1 MTALYALLIEYDGTP
16 FHGWQRQAGGQG
28 GAASV
33 QEALEQAAARL
44 ARGAVATIVAGRTDA
59 GVHAEGQVV
68 ALSLGR
74 SFPTEKLAA
83 ALNYH
88 LRPHPIAVLRAVPA
102 PAGWNPRFSAIRRI
116 YRYRILNRPAPPAL
130 AAGRVWHLP
139 QALDAAAMAEAARP
153 LLGRHD
159 FSSFRAAGC
168 QASGPLRTL
177 ARLEVC
183 REGEAIAITA
193 EARSFLYHQVRNIVG
208 SLKLVGEGRWEPA
221 RIAAVLAARDRRA
234 AGPTAPAAGLALVA
248 VLYPDDPFEALSPA
262 EQEAE
267 QEAGHHQQRR
277 GAEIDQ
283 QHEHPGAH
291 PPEREPVLGEEPL
304 QPEPVAADPGE
315 QHRHAPA

>member
-1 MTALYALLIEYDGTP
+1 MSAVYALLVEYDGTP
-16 FHGWQRQAGGQG
+16 FHGWQRQAGGP
-28 GAASV
+28 SV
-33 QEALEQAAARL
+33 QEALEQAASRL
-44 ARGAVATIVAGRTDA
+44 ARGTPATIVAGRTDA

-68 ALSLGR
+68 ALALGKA
-74 SFPTEKLAA
+74 FPTEKLAA
-83 ALNYH
+83 ALNHH

-102 PAGWNPRFSAIRRI
+102 PAGWNPRFSAIRRV

-139 QALDAAAMAEAARP
+139 QTLDVAAMAEAARP

-177 ARLEVC
+177 ARLEVR
-183 REGEAIAITA
+183 REGEIIAITA

-221 RIAAVLAARDRRA
+221 RIAAVLAAHDRRA
-234 AGPTAPAAGLALVA
+234 AGPTAPAAGLTLLA
-248 VLYPDDPFEALSPA
+248 VLYPNDPFAPLSPA
-262 EQEAE
+262 EQEPGHE
-267 QEAGHHQQRR
+267 QERR

-283 QHEHPGAH
+283 QHQHARPRPAEL
-291 PPEREPVLGEEPL
+291 EPVLGEEPL
-304 QPEPVAADPGE
+304 QPEPVAADTGE

>member
-1 MTALYALLIEYDGTP
+1 MTVAYALLVEYDGAP
-16 FHGWQRQAGGQG
+16 FHGWQRQAGSQR

-68 ALSLGR
+68 ALELEK
-74 SFPTEKLAA
+74 SFPVEKLAA

-102 PAGWNPRFSAIRRI
+102 PAGWNPRFSAISRV

-139 QALDAAAMAEAARP
+139 QTLDVAAMAEAARP

-159 FSSFRAAGC
+159 FSAFRAAGC

-177 ARLEVC
+177 ARLEVR
-183 REGEAIAITA
+183 REGAVIAVTA

-208 SLKLVGEGRWEPA
+208 SLKLVGEGRWEKS
-221 RIAAVLAARDRRA
+221 RIEAVLAARDRRL
-234 AGPTAPAAGLALVA
+234 AGPTAPAAGLALVS
-248 VLYPDDPFEALSPA
+248 VLYPSDPFASLSPA
-262 EQEAE
+262 EQEP
-267 QEAGHHQQRR
+267 GHDQQRR
-277 GAEIDQ
+277 RAEIDQ
-283 QHEHPGAH
+283 QHEHAGAH
-291 PPEREPVLGEEPL
+291 PAEREPVLGEEPL
-304 QPEPVAADPGE
+304 QPESVAADAGE